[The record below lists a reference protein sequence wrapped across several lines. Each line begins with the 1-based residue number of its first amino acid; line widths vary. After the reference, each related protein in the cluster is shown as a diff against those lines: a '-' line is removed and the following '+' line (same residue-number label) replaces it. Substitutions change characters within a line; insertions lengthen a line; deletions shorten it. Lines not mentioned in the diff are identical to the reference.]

1 VERGQKLALRARH
14 ELRLVLGADLNDRD
28 LAEPSVEEGL
38 DLGDVLVEVGT
49 ARKAF
54 CDLLGWRRTAGFSP

>member
-1 VERGQKLALRARH
+1 
-14 ELRLVLGADLNDRD
+14 VLGADLNDRD